1 MPKREEKVSM
11 NKSWVI
17 FKLECKWRIFRIFR
31 KLLNNMIGQ
40 GMGYSSVSVC
50 IVNRIVN
57 HELAD
62 LMELQKRVEKIT
74 GIKIDYYRKH
84 EI

>member
-1 MPKREEKVSM
+1 
-11 NKSWVI
+11 
-17 FKLECKWRIFRIFR
+17 
-31 KLLNNMIGQ
+31 MIGQ

-50 IVNRIVN
+50 LVNRIVN